1 MKKGFDTQFTGIDN
15 LITSYINEGGIC
27 MVMIGHNLV
36 LFGGLIE
43 KRQISIVYP
52 TGVYRLLTLDF
63 DFADGRC
70 YHKDGEVYLCF
81 SNDLMDSCM
90 KRYCISS
97 K

>member
-1 MKKGFDTQFTGIDN
+1 
-15 LITSYINEGGIC
+15 
-27 MVMIGHNLV
+27 MVMIGNDLI

-43 KRQISIVYP
+43 KRQISTVYP
-52 TGVYRLLTLDF
+52 TGVYRLLTLNF

-81 SNDLMDSCM
+81 SDDLMDTCM
-90 KRYCISS
+90 KRYFISL